1 MISQNKEAVYTQFSD
16 TDADGEPAYIYF
28 TFEGDQ
34 ISITTQGAVEG
45 LKENVF
51 VEGHYVKD

>member
-1 MISQNKEAVYTQFSD
+1 MVYTQFSD
-16 TDADGEPAYIYF
+16 IDEDGEPAYIYF